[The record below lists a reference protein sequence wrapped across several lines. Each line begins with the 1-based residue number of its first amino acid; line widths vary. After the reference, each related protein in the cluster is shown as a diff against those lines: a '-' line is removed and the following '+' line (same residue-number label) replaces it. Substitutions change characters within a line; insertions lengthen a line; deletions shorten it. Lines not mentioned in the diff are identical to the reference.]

1 MLRKHY
7 PGVER
12 MTQTDRAI
20 AKAAPSLLDLA
31 DKLARM
37 VVNED
42 QSIDKAHGVAATA
55 YLKARGIKTSHR
67 NPPAIYAPEGLVL
80 ATGARL
86 KSSQHHPATNQR
98 PSMLRAVSSSRR
110 STPHSA
116 RSSS

>member
-1 MLRKHY
+1 
-7 PGVER
+7 

-42 QSIDKAHGVAATA
+42 QSIDKAHGVPESPRH
-55 YLKARGIKTSHR
+55 LKSHR

-86 KSSQHHPATNQR
+86 KSSQHNPATPMATKTHR
-98 PSMLRAVSSSRR
+98 WPSLIPLR
-110 STPHSA
+110 
-116 RSSS
+116 